1 MVNLRKPKMFQSI
14 LLIDDSEIE
23 LQHAAA
29 MLDHIGLSEQIVQRN
44 SVLSAVDYLQEL
56 VINRQSF
63 PEIIII
69 DSKMPLLDGEDF
81 LDIYDLFDQ
90 NYRKNIHLIILCGN
104 ADSHR
109 IDSFK
114 NNKYVV
120 SVLEKPINYSQL
132 EVALEIIQKK
142 RLQLIGQWI
151 DDNGS

>member
-1 MVNLRKPKMFQSI
+1 MFQSI

-23 LQHAAA
+23 LQHAVA
-29 MLDHIGLSEQIVQRN
+29 MLDHIGLSEHIVQRN

-90 NYRKNIHLIILCGN
+90 NYRKNIHLIILCSN
-104 ADSHR
+104 ADRNR
-109 IDSFK
+109 IVTFK
-114 NNKYVV
+114 NNKYVG
-120 SVLEKPINYSQL
+120 SVLEKPMNYSQL

>member
-1 MVNLRKPKMFQSI
+1 MDPF
-14 LLIDDSEIE
+14 DSRS
-23 LQHAAA
+23 AT
-29 MLDHIGLSEQIVQRN
+29 QRN

-109 IDSFK
+109 IDTFK
-114 NNKYVV
+114 NNKYVG
-120 SVLEKPINYSQL
+120 SVLEKPMNYSQL

-151 DDNGS
+151 DDNGN

>member
-1 MVNLRKPKMFQSI
+1 MFQSI

-81 LDIYDLFDQ
+81 LALV
-90 NYRKNIHLIILCGN
+90 G
-104 ADSHR
+104 
-109 IDSFK
+109 
-114 NNKYVV
+114 
-120 SVLEKPINYSQL
+120 SVRDAFEDG
-132 EVALEIIQKK
+132 VAST
-142 RLQLIGQWI
+142 R
-151 DDNGS
+151 